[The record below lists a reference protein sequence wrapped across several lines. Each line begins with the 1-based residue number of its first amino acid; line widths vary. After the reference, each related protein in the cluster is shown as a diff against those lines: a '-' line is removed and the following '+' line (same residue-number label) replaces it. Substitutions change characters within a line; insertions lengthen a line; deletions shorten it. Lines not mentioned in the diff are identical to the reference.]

1 MRTAQMTVANERFI
15 DEPRVF
21 NYFMSK
27 REVARWMAK
36 SETLT
41 KAELKFVV
49 ERTMPAHLAF
59 LGSPAA
65 VNRALSMMSEW
76 ERGLLLRDG
85 EIILDF
91 YEAPGVYTR
100 MRMRGR
106 RSRKLRAEIVAV
118 KRGLR
123 AECD

>member
-1 MRTAQMTVANERFI
+1 MTVANESSI
-15 DEPRVF
+15 DEPPRAVF
-21 NYFMSK
+21 NHFLSK
-27 REVARWMAK
+27 RQVARWMAK

-41 KAELKFVV
+41 KAELRYVF
-49 ERTMPAHLAF
+49 EHTMP
-59 LGSPAA
+59 
-65 VNRALSMMSEW
+65 EC
-76 ERGLLLRDG
+76 ERDLLLRDG

-106 RSRKLRAEIVAV
+106 RSKELRAEIVAV

>member
-1 MRTAQMTVANERFI
+1 MTVANESFI

-49 ERTMPAHLAF
+49 ESTMPAHA
-59 LGSPAA
+59 SPSSA
-65 VNRALSMMSEW
+65 
-76 ERGLLLRDG
+76 
-85 EIILDF
+85 
-91 YEAPGVYTR
+91 
-100 MRMRGR
+100 R
-106 RSRKLRAEIVAV
+106 RPR
-118 KRGLR
+118 
-123 AECD
+123 